1 MRTPT
6 ESKTF
11 ARLPVPDGCLDD
23 CETIIVSVN
32 GRKRNWQTSN
42 PRRREFSRPQREL
55 RETRLLS
62 PLSRPLSRRSTLQ
75 SQQAIRLQQRRASA
89 RQSARSPWRLPR
101 AFCTRTLLPARCL
114 ASRSLSQQ
122 SANRCHRTKA
132 KAEWIS
138 ALLFSCRF
146 LLISVVR
153 TALDNLNHI
162 SVNPIHNPITIIDS
176 PAPVGR

>member
-42 PRRREFSRPQREL
+42 PRRREFRRPQREQ

-62 PLSRPLSRRSTLQ
+62 PLSRPLSRRSTQL
-75 SQQAIRLQQRRASA
+75 SQQATRQQQRRASA
-89 RQSARSPWRLPR
+89 RLSARSRWQLPR
-101 AFCTRTLLPARCL
+101 ASCTRTLLPARCL

-122 SANRCHRTKA
+122 SADRCHRTKA
-132 KAEWIS
+132 KAERNS
-138 ALLFSCRF
+138 ALLFF
-146 LLISVVR
+146 LPEIAIQKERHGIFLS
-153 TALDNLNHI
+153 
-162 SVNPIHNPITIIDS
+162 
-176 PAPVGR
+176 APLFLYSKNFIVLAPQHLLL